1 LIAEI
6 SIKVNEKPLQEEE
19 DGVDEEST
27 IPTITTNLESLRRDF
42 DKLHSDLE
50 NIDLK

>member
-1 LIAEI
+1 MIAEI
-6 SIKVNEKPLQEEE
+6 SSKVNEKPVEEE

-27 IPTITTNLESLRRDF
+27 IPTITSNLESLRRDF
-42 DKLHSDLE
+42 DKLQSDLE